1 MKEKQAMANLGFVG
15 LGTMGGTI
23 AKRLLDAGHTVTGY
37 NRTREKAQWLLDAGM
52 QWGET
57 PRQVAETADITFS
70 MVSNSNALQEIVN
83 GDDGILAALKPGKL
97 YVDIS
102 TASPTVSREIA
113 AQVAATGAQMLDAP
127 ISGNLVT
134 LADGSSSF
142 MVGGDPAAFEQIK
155 PILLDVGAHVTYIG
169 GNGQAL
175 VMKIA
180 INLSL
185 PIQMLSLSEGI
196 LLAEKN
202 GVPRKVAID
211 AWLKSAA
218 AAPATKHRAELITDK
233 EKEGWFDVNMMQK
246 DMHLALDLAKES
258 GVPLPTTA
266 VTDEF
271 LTAAKGMGWEKE
283 DFVVIFDVLATLAG
297 VRE

>member
-1 MKEKQAMANLGFVG
+1 MANLGFVG

-52 QWGET
+52 EWGET

-70 MVSNSNALQEIVN
+70 MVSNSSALQEIVN
-83 GDDGILAALKPGKL
+83 GDNGILAALKPGKL

-202 GVPRKVAID
+202 GVPRNVAID

-266 VTDEF
+266 ITDEF

-297 VRE
+297 VRK

>member
-127 ISGNLVT
+127 ISGNLIT

>member
-1 MKEKQAMANLGFVG
+1 MANLGFVG
-15 LGTMGGTI
+15 LGSMGGTI
-23 AKRLLDAGHTVTGY
+23 TKRLLEAGHTVTGY

-52 QWGET
+52 KWAET
-57 PRQVAETADITFS
+57 PRQVAEAADITFS
-70 MVSNSNALQEIVN
+70 MVSNSSALREIVN
-83 GDDGILAALKPGKL
+83 GDNGILAALKPGKL

-102 TASPTVSREIA
+102 TVSPTVSREVA
-113 AQVAATGAQMLDAP
+113 AQVVATGSQMLDAP

-155 PILLDVGAHVTYIG
+155 PILLDVGSNVTYIG

-185 PIQMLSLSEGI
+185 PIQILSLSEGV

-202 GVPRKVAID
+202 GVPRQIAIE
-211 AWLKSAA
+211 AWSKSAA
-218 AAPATKHRAELITDK
+218 AAPATKHRAELIIDK
-233 EKEGWFDVNMMQK
+233 AKEGWFDVNMMQK
-246 DMHLALDLAKES
+246 DMHLALELAKES

-271 LTAAKGMGWEKE
+271 LTAAKGMGWAKE
-283 DFVVIFDVLATLAG
+283 DFVVLFDVLATLAG
-297 VRE
+297 VRK

>member
-1 MKEKQAMANLGFVG
+1 MANLGFVG

-23 AKRLLDAGHTVTGY
+23 AKRLLDSGHTVTGY

-52 QWGET
+52 EWGET
-57 PRQVAETADITFS
+57 PRQVAEAADITFS
-70 MVSNSNALQEIVN
+70 MVSNSSALQEIVN
-83 GDDGILAALKPGKL
+83 GDNGILAALKPGKL

-202 GVPRKVAID
+202 GVPRNVAID

-266 VTDEF
+266 ITDEF

-297 VRE
+297 VRK